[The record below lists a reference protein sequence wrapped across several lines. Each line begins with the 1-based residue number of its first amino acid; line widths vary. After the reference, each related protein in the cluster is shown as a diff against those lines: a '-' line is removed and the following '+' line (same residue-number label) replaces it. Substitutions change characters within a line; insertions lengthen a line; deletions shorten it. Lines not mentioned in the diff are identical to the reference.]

1 LLLAVLGSATV
12 AVLPIGASET
22 IQEITTLNELMS
34 TVQSLGTSKKSNHP
48 DGDLLCIKFHAR
60 RCRSCRAFA
69 PKFSAL
75 ARKYSERAHFFE
87 MEASDELAEALQV
100 KKTPC
105 LQFYR
110 YPKGHLS
117 TIVCEPHVWPE
128 LGKHVEAFLASGVEI
143 EEDLLQ
149 EAKKLVDEDN
159 LEMAEQE
166 KDDGFSP

>member
-1 LLLAVLGSATV
+1 
-12 AVLPIGASET
+12 
-22 IQEITTLNELMS
+22 
-34 TVQSLGTSKKSNHP
+34 
-48 DGDLLCIKFHAR
+48 
-60 RCRSCRAFA
+60 
-69 PKFSAL
+69 
-75 ARKYSERAHFFE
+75 

-128 LGKHVEAFLASGVEI
+128 LGKHVEAFLEDGRLHASGVEI
-143 EEDLLQ
+143 EEDLLK

-159 LEMAEQE
+159 LEMAEQQ
-166 KDDGFSP
+166 KDDDFCP